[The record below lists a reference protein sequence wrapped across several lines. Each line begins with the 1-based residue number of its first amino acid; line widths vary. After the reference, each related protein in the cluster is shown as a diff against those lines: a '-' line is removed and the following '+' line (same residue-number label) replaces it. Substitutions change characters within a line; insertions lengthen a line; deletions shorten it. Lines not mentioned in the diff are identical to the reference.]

1 MNWVSLLRL
10 KIVFKIL
17 LMSTMRYILSFA
29 SLPETSLCEFY
40 VGYWIEEKG
49 KEEQQQKWGNK
60 VFRSLFLLLYSST
73 KVKFYQKWFLE
84 WRLNLIIFVSKYFLL
99 VEP

>member
-17 LMSTMRYILSFA
+17 LMSTMRYILSFP

-40 VGYWIEEKG
+40 VGYWIEEKR
-49 KEEQQQKWGNK
+49 KQQQQQNDEGAKC
-60 VFRSLFLLLYSST
+60 LDLYFYFYILQPRLNST
-73 KVKFYQKWFLE
+73 K
-84 WRLNLIIFVSKYFLL
+84 SYF
-99 VEP
+99 